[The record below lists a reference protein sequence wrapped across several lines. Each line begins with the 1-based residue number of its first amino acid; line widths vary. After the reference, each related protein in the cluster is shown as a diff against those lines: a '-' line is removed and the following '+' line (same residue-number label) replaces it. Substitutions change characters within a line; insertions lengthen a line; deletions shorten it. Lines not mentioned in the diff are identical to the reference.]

1 MSFITDPLVYYPIS
15 GILWFWHKIF
25 SFLGGLLPWVA
36 SPESS
41 GII

>member
-25 SFLGGLLPWVA
+25 AFSAAVAVGG
-36 SPESS
+36 
-41 GII
+41 